1 MENMQQPNKWK
12 AFLQNNSSQ
21 ISLIFAM
28 LLLIAVGGV
37 TSEFF
42 FQWKNWKSIMTGVSI
57 VGTMS
62 AGLTVSMLLGGLD
75 VSQYAILAFS
85 GMMFAI
91 MLVWWKF
98 NFWLA
103 VLLVAVLGVI
113 LGLINAFTV
122 CVMHVEPMVA
132 TMGTQ
137 FIARGL
143 AFIVTDAANQRV
155 GEIPEVLFIGTG
167 NILGIPFCFW
177 VMAIVYVLIYF
188 MLKYTKFGRDCY
200 AVGAN
205 SRAAYLSGI
214 NLTSVRTRAYIF
226 SALLASMTT
235 ILYVGQIGSALVAAG
250 NGLDLDASTAVIL
263 GGLSVAG
270 GKGNVV
276 GSFLGCLF
284 LTILNNIF
292 SLNGVTQYWQ
302 TVSKGIVLIIA
313 VGIDSIRG
321 GGGEQY

>member
-1 MENMQQPNKWK
+1 MENIQQPNKWK
-12 AFLQNNSSQ
+12 AFYQNNNTQ
-21 ISLIFAM
+21 ITLCIA
-28 LLLIAVGGV
+28 LLALCAVGAI
-37 TSEFF
+37 TSPHFF
-42 FQWKNWKSIMTGVSI
+42 EGKNWNSIMTGVSI

-62 AGLTVSMLLGGLD
+62 AGLTVSMILGGLD
-75 VSQYAILAFS
+75 VSQYAILAFT
-85 GMMFAI
+85 GIMFAI
-91 MLVWWKF
+91 FVVWWKW
-98 NFWLA
+98 NFWLG
-103 VLLVAVLGVI
+103 VLGVI
-113 LGLINAFTV
+113 VLGVVIGLWNAFVV
-122 CVMHVEPMVA
+122 CGMKVEPMVA

-137 FIARGL
+137 FICRGF

-155 GEIPEVLFIGTG
+155 GEIAEVNYIGTAD
-167 NILGIPFCFW
+167 ILGIPFCFW
-177 VMAIVYVLIYF
+177 FMMLAYVFVYI

-214 NLTSVRTRAYIF
+214 SLTKVRTRAYIF
-226 SALLASMTT
+226 SSLLASLTT
-235 ILYVGQIGSALVAAG
+235 ILYVGQVGSALVAAG

-284 LTILNNIF
+284 LTILQNIF

-302 TVSKGIVLIIA
+302 TITKGFVLVIA
-313 VGIDSIRG
+313 VALDTLRG
-321 GGGEQY
+321 GGQAQY

>member
-21 ISLIFAM
+21 ISLVFAM
-28 LLLIAVGGV
+28 LILIAVGGI

-42 FQWKNWKSIMTGVSI
+42 FQWKNWRSIMTGVSI

-75 VSQYAILAFS
+75 VSQYAILAFT
-85 GMMFAI
+85 GMIFAI
-91 MLVWWKF
+91 MLTWWHF
-98 NFWLA
+98 NFWLS
-103 VLLVAVLGVI
+103 VLLVLI
-113 LGLINAFTV
+113 LGIIIGLWNAFVV
-122 CVMHVEPMVA
+122 CVMKVEPMVA

-137 FIARGL
+137 FICRGF

-155 GEIPEVLFIGTG
+155 GEIPEVLYIGTG
-167 NILGIPFCFW
+167 NILGIPFSFW
-177 VMAIVYVLIYF
+177 CMVVAYVFIYV

-205 SRAAYLSGI
+205 SRSAYLSGI
-214 NLTSVRTRAYIF
+214 NLTSVRTRAYVF
-226 SALLASMTT
+226 SSVLATLTT
-235 ILYVGQIGSALVAAG
+235 ILYVGQVGSALVAAG

-270 GKGNVV
+270 GKGNVI

-321 GGGEQY
+321 GGGQAY